1 MKTAYLTSSEHVEVC
16 KAEIPALIDVWGN
29 LVLSSELE
37 APAVWAHNV
46 WRTPEIIKI
55 NSIND
60 AIKKLKERNRNWVM
74 YPYKEVRRGT
84 LIEEGLPYVSKK
96 PLKFPTPPP
105 KGKLGSFTLIDKDTM
120 LASSE
125 CSSAFANGEA
135 VFEEFK
141 VGPPSRAYLKLWEA
155 FTILGESP
163 TKGQRCLDAGACPG
177 GWSWVLDNFGASVLA
192 IDRSP
197 LDPQVAASP
206 NIEFK
211 KGDALAMGPKELG
224 AFDWVFSDVICFPER
239 LLEWVQMWI
248 STGAANQ
255 ILVTIK
261 FRGSQYE
268 VLSEFKKLNPVFLR
282 HLSVN
287 KNEVTFFWKRK

>member
-1 MKTAYLTSSEHVEVC
+1 MASADHVKECLAEVD
-16 KAEIPALIDVWGN
+16 KPLGN
-29 LVLSSELE
+29 LDRLILSG
-37 APAVWAHNV
+37 ATCATGFVWPVWSHNT
-46 WRTPEIIKI
+46 WLNPEIIKI

-74 YPYKEVRRGT
+74 YPYKEIRRGT

-96 PLKFPTPPP
+96 PIRFPSPPP
-105 KGKLGSFTLIDKDTM
+105 KGKLGSFTLIDKDTI
-120 LASSE
+120 LAASD
-125 CSSAFANGEA
+125 CTSAFANGEA

-141 VGPPSRAYLKLWEA
+141 IGPPSRAYLKLWEA
-155 FTILGESP
+155 FTILGEAP
-163 TKGQRCLDAGACPG
+163 VKGQRCLDAGACPG
-177 GWSWVLDNFGASVLA
+177 GWSWVLDNFGVNIVA

-197 LDPQVAASP
+197 LDPSVAASP

-211 KGDALAMGPKELG
+211 KGDALAMGPEELG
-224 AFDWVFSDVICFPER
+224 SFDWVLSDVICFPER

-248 STGAANQ
+248 NSGAATN

-261 FRGSQYE
+261 FRGEQYE
-268 VLSEFKKLNPVFLR
+268 VIREFRKLKPVFLR

-287 KNEVTFFWKRK
+287 KNEVTFFWKRN